1 MTLHPTRVD
10 PHMDIEEYDPDADLM
25 ALNMGPQHP
34 STHGVFR
41 IKLFLD
47 GERIVKAV
55 PYPGYLHRGVE
66 KLCEKLTYVQITP
79 IFDKHDYVAP
89 MTNEQAINMAFEA
102 LLGLEVPQRAKVLR
116 TLLAELQRIASHL
129 L

>member
-1 MTLHPTRVD
+1 MSHPVSARVEPIVVRPRAN
-10 PHMDIEEYDPDADLM
+10 PHVDLDTIDAASDLM

-34 STHGVFR
+34 STHGVMR

-47 GERIVKAV
+47 GELIVKAV

-66 KLCEKLTYVQITP
+66 KLCERLTCVQLTP

-89 MTNEQAINMAFEA
+89 MTNEQAVNVAMEKM
-102 LLGLEVPQRAKVLR
+102 LGIEVPR
-116 TLLAELQRIASHL
+116 H
-129 L
+129 